1 MSELT
6 KEELSDA
13 LMEQA
18 ETTPSDVPTDDPLAM
33 TDVAA
38 QAITNLGPSARQFG
52 QDILQTVLHPIET
65 AKNIGDLGKGVYQLF
80 TPGEQPDEAKARAVG
95 QFFADRYGGGGLFGL
110 GWENIKKTM
119 AQDPVGFL
127 ADLSMIVTG
136 GGMAAARAP
145 GYAGRVGKVVQAAG
159 LAIDPVNI
167 AAKTTAKV
175 GGVIAA
181 PIAGA
186 LTGVGADAFKI
197 ANAAARAGGT
207 QAKAFLDNL
216 RPGRNVPVSRVLD
229 MAKEAVLELKKARQT
244 AYLNDMLPIKDSKI
258 QLTFDGIDKSM
269 GELATSGTYKGIE
282 IRGSKPQKVF
292 QEIQA
297 KIDEFK
303 NLGPENSRAVDFDQ
317 MKQAIGGIRDNV
329 NVLDNPRAWD
339 LANDIYGKIRKT
351 IGDQDPSY
359 FKVMEEYMEASDLI
373 TDIEKTFALKGR
385 KTNVDTALRKLQSI
399 MRNNVN
405 TSYGRRAEL
414 GESIAAT
421 KAAKDLLPALA
432 GQSLQPWTSRGI
444 GIPSKGLLAMA
455 LGTLSPAPLVGYPF
469 TMPRVMGE
477 ATYLASKY
485 GGGAAR
491 AAARGAPAAYQ
502 AGRAERVAGG
512 GRELN
517 ADALSR
523 ALLRSN

>member
-1 MSELT
+1 MSEHTT
-6 KEELSDA
+6 KELSDA
-13 LMEQA
+13 LIDLA
-18 ETTPSDVPTDDPLAM
+18 ATTPSAVPVIDFKGEDDPLAM
-33 TDVAA
+33 SDVAA
-38 QAITNLGPSARQFG
+38 QAIANLGPSAKQFG

-65 AKNIGDLGKGVYQLF
+65 AKNIVDLGKGIYQLF
-80 TPGEQPDEAKARAVG
+80 TPGEQPDEDKARAVG
-95 QFFADRYGGGGLFGL
+95 QFIADRYF
-110 GWENIKKTM
+110 GWENAKKTM

-127 ADLSMIVTG
+127 ADLSIVFTG
-136 GGMAAARAP
+136 GGAAAARAP
-145 GYAGRVGKVVQAAG
+145 GYAGRVGKAFQAVG
-159 LAIDPVNI
+159 RTIDPVNI
-167 AAKTTAKV
+167 AATTTARV
-175 GGVIAA
+175 GGAIAA

-414 GESIAAT
+414 GESLAAT
-421 KAAKDLLPALA
+421 RAAEDLLPALA

-444 GIPSKGLLAMA
+444 GIPSKALLATA
-455 LGTLSPAPLVGYPF
+455 LGTQSLAPLVGYPF

-491 AAARGAPAAYQ
+491 AAVRGAPVAYQ